1 MPSLNSKKE
10 KKSNKEKK
18 SSSVSQIK
26 VHVYDIPP
34 QTTLQ
39 QMKTVLESLNLNS
52 PDDYEILYYLQG
64 SLVYVCLLPSQSS
77 FIIYRKSSTSSL
89 YLTCQTEKK
98 AIKLID
104 TLNKYKIDNN
114 SSMFT
119 SSLNGLMALMH
130 RYDSYRRDCFLSVN
144 LPLQARVF
152 QEVGGTR

>member
-52 PDDYEILYYLQG
+52 PDDYEILYYLQEVC
-64 SLVYVCLLPSQSS
+64 SSRKLALVY
-77 FIIYRKSSTSSL
+77 KL
-89 YLTCQTEKK
+89 YYEEMLFLAHKCQE
-98 AIKLID
+98 
-104 TLNKYKIDNN
+104 
-114 SSMFT
+114 
-119 SSLNGLMALMH
+119 
-130 RYDSYRRDCFLSVN
+130 
-144 LPLQARVF
+144 
-152 QEVGGTR
+152 

>member
-1 MPSLNSKKE
+1 MDGKVLRYGYVRDEKLSHHPTATSFYYALNRSPTLKKKMEELNSKKE

-64 SLVYVCLLPSQSS
+64 SLVYVCLLPS
-77 FIIYRKSSTSSL
+77 
-89 YLTCQTEKK
+89 
-98 AIKLID
+98 
-104 TLNKYKIDNN
+104 
-114 SSMFT
+114 
-119 SSLNGLMALMH
+119 
-130 RYDSYRRDCFLSVN
+130 
-144 LPLQARVF
+144 
-152 QEVGGTR
+152 